1 MKTKAVTIG
10 VSALLTLLLLSGC
23 SSSNEVVTSEPAVA
37 PDMNSGFAYED
48 SSAGSSVTKD
58 GNLATSQ
65 VEENPEDSKV
75 VVDGSLALI
84 SENPTDAVTAIRDE
98 IVKVRGKIQSLEEV
112 PQNEYRNAYSS
123 LTVRIPSEQYES
135 TVEAFKKL
143 GTVENYTVQTTEV
156 SDQLADYEVREK
168 VVRGS
173 IDRLIVLLNTATDTN
188 TLVTI
193 ESTLS
198 QREIELEQILAAKSS
213 LEDKV
218 TYSTLYITVTQTDDA
233 AKPAPLGFWDGLVNG
248 WNAFVATVVAITIG
262 VGFLLPWLVV
272 LGVVSILGWFFL
284 KRRRT
289 KKLTSNHVAP
299 EKEPTSKPEPAST
312 IDDATSR

>member
-10 VSALLTLLLLSGC
+10 VSALLALLLLSGC
-23 SSSNEVVTSEPAVA
+23 SSSNEVATSEPAVA
-37 PDMNSGFAYED
+37 PDTSSGFSYED
-48 SSAGSSVTKD
+48 SSTGNSATKD
-58 GNLATSQ
+58 GNLVTSQ
-65 VEENPEDSKV
+65 VEENSEDSKV

-84 SENPTDAVTAIRDE
+84 AEEPTDVVTAIQDE

-123 LTVRIPSEQYES
+123 LTVRIPAEQYES

-173 IDRLIVLLNTATDTN
+173 IDRLIALLNTATDTN

-218 TYSTLYITVTQTDDA
+218 AYSTLYITVTQTDDA

-284 KRRRT
+284 KRRHT
-289 KKLTSNHVAP
+289 KKSTITQAVS
-299 EKEPTSKPEPAST
+299 KEEPASETEPSST
-312 IDDATSR
+312 IDNTTSR